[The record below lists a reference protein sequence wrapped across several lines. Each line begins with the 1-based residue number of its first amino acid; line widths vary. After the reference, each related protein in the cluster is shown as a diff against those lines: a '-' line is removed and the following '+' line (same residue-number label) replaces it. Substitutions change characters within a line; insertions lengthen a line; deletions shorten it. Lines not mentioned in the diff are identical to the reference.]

1 MTDNALLGG
10 VLKLAPFSTPWKRR
24 RCRRLARE
32 GGDALLARP
41 PARAHCHVLWIGLL
55 AFGYLLSHP
64 PSPLWVVAPSLV
76 LFAALAVI
84 VVFDIRYFLIPDGP
98 VLLLLLAGLATGY
111 ALDPGL
117 LPERLIA
124 AAGAFAALRL
134 AGLAYR
140 RWRGVEGLGPGD
152 ARLFA
157 LMGLWLGAP
166 ALPGSLFVAALSG
179 LVSAL
184 ILLRA
189 NGPGQAREALPF
201 GPHLALAFWLAWTL
215 GPVELG

>member
-1 MTDNALLGG
+1 
-10 VLKLAPFSTPWKRR
+10 
-24 RCRRLARE
+24 
-32 GGDALLARP
+32 
-41 PARAHCHVLWIGLL
+41 VLWTGLF
-55 AFGYLLSHP
+55 AFGWLLSHP

-76 LFAALAVI
+76 LLAALAVI
-84 VVFDIRYFLIPDGP
+84 VLFDIRYFLIPDGP
-98 VLLLLLAGLATGY
+98 VALLLIAGLAATY
-111 ALDPGL
+111 ALDPAL
-117 LPERLIA
+117 LLERLLA

-157 LMGLWLGAP
+157 LMGLWLGLP
-166 ALPGSLFVAALSG
+166 ALPGSLFVAAISG